1 MELRRT
7 ALWVA
12 LVLAAASR
20 AAPQEPSL
28 ATILQRAGAYVDEF
42 EHQLSSIVAEE
53 SYTQRLQRSGP
64 RFVQGPGHREMQSDL
79 LLVKPAGSAQWM
91 QYRDV
96 FEVDGNL
103 IRDRDQRLV
112 RLFLQPPASVAAQKA
127 AILKESARYNIGSIQ
142 RTLNTPVLALSV
154 LEPANQ
160 ARFTFRRANDRRP
173 FTTAGAKAA
182 PGYFRVTT
190 EMWVIGFE
198 ETRRETLIR
207 TTEGKDVKCRGRF
220 WVEPSTGRILM
231 SELVVNPGVVKAIVD
246 VSYQSEP
253 LLGLLVP
260 VEMSERYET
269 VDGERVE
276 GTATYGRFRQ
286 FQVKVDETLG
296 PIKK

>member
-1 MELRRT
+1 MKLLH
-7 ALWVA
+7 AVLCA
-12 LVLAAASR
+12 AFALAAASR
-20 AAPQEPSL
+20 AAAQEPSL

-42 EHQLSSIVAEE
+42 ERQLSSIVAEE
-53 SYTQRLQRSGP
+53 SYTQRLRRSGP
-64 RFVQGPGHREMQSDL
+64 RFVPGPDHREMQSDL
-79 LLVKPAGSAQWM
+79 LLVKPAGSAEWM

-112 RLFLQPPASVAAQKA
+112 GLFLQPPASVAALKA
-127 AILKESARYNIGSIQ
+127 AVLKESARYNIGSIQ
-142 RTLNTPVLALSV
+142 RTLNTPVLALTV

-173 FTTAGAKAA
+173 FTTAHVKAA

-198 ETRRETLIR
+198 ETRRETMIR
-207 TTEGKDVKCRGRF
+207 TTEGKDVKSRGRF
-220 WVEPSTGRILM
+220 WIEPCTGRVLM
-231 SELVVNPGVVKAIVD
+231 SELVVNPGVVKALVD

-260 VEMSERYET
+260 VEMRESYET
-269 VDGERVE
+269 TDGERVE
-276 GTATYGRFRQ
+276 GTAMYGRFRQ

>member
-1 MELRRT
+1 MKLRPT
-7 ALWVA
+7 AVCVVLG
-12 LVLAAASR
+12 LAAASP
-20 AAPQEPSL
+20 AAAQEPSL
-28 ATILQRAGAYVDEF
+28 ASILQRAGAYVDEF
-42 EHQLSSIVAEE
+42 ERQLSSIVAEE
-53 SYTQRLQRSGP
+53 SYTQRLRRSGP
-64 RFVQGPGHREMQSDL
+64 RFVPGPALREMQSDL
-79 LLVKPAGSAQWM
+79 LLVKPAGSAEWM

-127 AILKESARYNIGSIQ
+127 AILKESARYNVGSIQ
-142 RTLNTPVLALSV
+142 RTLNTPVLALTV

-173 FTTAGAKAA
+173 FTTADVKAA

-198 ETRRETLIR
+198 EARRETMIR
-207 TTEGKDVKCRGRF
+207 TTEGKDVKSRGRF
-220 WVEPSTGRILM
+220 WIEPSTGRILM

-260 VEMSERYET
+260 VEMRESYET
-269 VDGERVE
+269 TDGERVE
-276 GTATYGRFRQ
+276 GTAMYGRFRQ